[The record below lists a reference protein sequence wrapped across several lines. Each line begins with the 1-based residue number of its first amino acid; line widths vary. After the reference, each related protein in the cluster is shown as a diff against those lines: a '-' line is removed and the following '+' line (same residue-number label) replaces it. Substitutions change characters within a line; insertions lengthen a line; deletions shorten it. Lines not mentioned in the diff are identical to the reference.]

1 MKQNGPRS
9 VPRGWENWQREMT
22 CLALA
27 IRAHSGKERPISLE
41 FWNKGKFT
49 EEVGYIGDSKAKQPK
64 VTAEGQSGD
73 LPQQEDATTFRLE
86 GWGRVGITTAQKLV
100 RVRTMAWRAGWRK

>member
-41 FWNKGKFT
+41 LWNKGKFT
-49 EEVGYIGDSKAKQPK
+49 EEVGYIGDSKAKQPR
-64 VTAEGQSGD
+64 S
-73 LPQQEDATTFRLE
+73 QQKDNQEICHSRKIQPL
-86 GWGRVGITTAQKLV
+86 L
-100 RVRTMAWRAGWRK
+100 GWRDGEE